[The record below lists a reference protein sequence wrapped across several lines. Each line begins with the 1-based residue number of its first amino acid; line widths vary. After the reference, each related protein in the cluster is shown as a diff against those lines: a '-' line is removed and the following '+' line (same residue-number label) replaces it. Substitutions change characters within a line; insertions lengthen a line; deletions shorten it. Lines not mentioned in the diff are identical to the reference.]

1 MVSQPDSGPSTP
13 QRSYSSPSL
22 IPAPL
27 PSSRNNPISLR
38 IYKAIGTS
46 FDDPAS
52 RRALDIASGLYSG
65 KGKAREVE
73 HVDEDDE
80 QIEGEDEEG
89 YAVRRA
95 GRGESAAMARK
106 WLKRDIDSRLAS
118 SSQKFLEAFGEVD
131 KVGSECEAHAE
142 G

>member
-1 MVSQPDSGPSTP
+1 M
-13 QRSYSSPSL
+13 
-22 IPAPL
+22 
-27 PSSRNNPISLR
+27 
-38 IYKAIGTS
+38 
-46 FDDPAS
+46 
-52 RRALDIASGLYSG
+52 DIASGLYSG